1 MKVYAFIDDQ
11 KTDFPIE
18 TLCKVTGVSR
28 SAFYDW
34 VARRDQGPSP
44 AAQVEAVLVEQ
55 IRRIHR
61 RSRSA
66 YGAPRVVAQL
76 AKQDVVVNHK
86 RVERLMRVHQ
96 IQGRCGRRKIRTTV
110 RDPLASPSPDLV
122 DRHFEPD
129 GLDVLWIGDVTYIP
143 TGEGWLYL
151 ATVLD
156 ACSRRL
162 LGWSLDDHM
171 RAELCV
177 DALDA
182 AVGTRGGLRRLV
194 TGVIF
199 HSDHGTQ
206 YTSREYRRRCRR
218 FRILQSMGTIG
229 DSYDNAKAEAFFASF
244 KRELVDHAH
253 FETKAE
259 ARLEIIEWLTWYNH
273 ERLHTSL
280 QMQPPV
286 EYEQHL
292 NTELQVA

>member
-11 KTDFPIE
+11 KTDFAIE

-199 HSDHGTQ
+199 HSDHAPSTRRGSTVVVAAGSGSCNRWAPSATRTTTRRPRRSSRRSSGNSSITP
-206 YTSREYRRRCRR
+206 TSRPRPRHASRSSSGSPGTTTSDSTRRCKCNH
-218 FRILQSMGTIG
+218 QSSTSNTSTQ
-229 DSYDNAKAEAFFASF
+229 SYK
-244 KRELVDHAH
+244 
-253 FETKAE
+253 
-259 ARLEIIEWLTWYNH
+259 
-273 ERLHTSL
+273 
-280 QMQPPV
+280 
-286 EYEQHL
+286 
-292 NTELQVA
+292 